1 MSDKNIRIAGAS
13 GFWGDA
19 ARATPQLLKGG
30 NVDFIAYDYL
40 AEITM
45 SIMARARAKNPDYGY
60 ALDFVTAA
68 MKPNL
73 KEIARQGVKIVSNA
87 GGVNPQAC
95 ANALRAVIAEQGL
108 SLKVACV
115 LGDDLITQR
124 DELAAQG
131 HTEMFTGGAFPA
143 TDKIASINA
152 YLGAF
157 PVAKA
162 LEEGADIV
170 VTGRCVDSAVTLGAC
185 IHAFGWGRDDLDKLA
200 MGSLAGHIIECGPQA
215 TGGNFTDWE
224 EVHSLETIGYPIT
237 EISADGN
244 FVCSK
249 PEGTGGLVTRA
260 TIAEQMVYEIGDPQ
274 AYMLPDVICD
284 FSNVE
289 LEQVGENLV
298 RVTGAIG
305 SPAPDTYKVCTT
317 YADEFRG
324 GTNMTFYGIDADRK
338 AQKLADAIF
347 VAARRTLKHLGLP
360 DFSETSVEILGAE
373 SQFGSAATVTN
384 CREVVMKIAAKHPDA
399 AGIGI
404 MLKETVGLGLAT
416 PPGLSGFAGARPSP
430 SPVVRLFSFA
440 LLKGAAEGSTKGAAE
455 GSTKG
460 AVKPQVELD
469 GVVFDVPDTAGVTFN
484 RQNITRPKVPTLP
497 AAPAGDLVAVPLIK
511 LAWGRSGD
519 KGDKANIG
527 IIARQSEYLPY
538 IYAALTEQAVF
549 EKFAHF
555 LPEGATSDRSVE
567 RYLMPG
573 TDAIN
578 FLIHDVLGGGGMAS
592 IRNDAQGK
600 GYGQLLLAASIP
612 VSAEIANKLN
622 N

>member
-45 SIMARARAKNPDYGY
+45 SIMARARAKKPDYGY

-555 LPEGATSDRSVE
+555 LPEGATSDKSVE

>member
-1 MSDKNIRIAGAS
+1 
-13 GFWGDA
+13 
-19 ARATPQLLKGG
+19 
-30 NVDFIAYDYL
+30 
-40 AEITM
+40 
-45 SIMARARAKNPDYGY
+45 
-60 ALDFVTAA
+60 
-68 MKPNL
+68 
-73 KEIARQGVKIVSNA
+73 
-87 GGVNPQAC
+87 
-95 ANALRAVIAEQGL
+95 
-108 SLKVACV
+108 
-115 LGDDLITQR
+115 
-124 DELAAQG
+124 
-131 HTEMFTGGAFPA
+131 
-143 TDKIASINA
+143 
-152 YLGAF
+152 
-157 PVAKA
+157 
-162 LEEGADIV
+162 
-170 VTGRCVDSAVTLGAC
+170 
-185 IHAFGWGRDDLDKLA
+185 
-200 MGSLAGHIIECGPQA
+200 
-215 TGGNFTDWE
+215 
-224 EVHSLETIGYPIT
+224 
-237 EISADGN
+237 
-244 FVCSK
+244 
-249 PEGTGGLVTRA
+249 
-260 TIAEQMVYEIGDPQ
+260 
-274 AYMLPDVICD
+274 MLPDVICD

-298 RVTGAIG
+298 RVTGATG

-384 CREVVMKIAAKHPDA
+384 CREVVMKIAAKHTDA

-440 LLKGAAEGSTKGAAE
+440 LLKGAAEGSTKM
-455 GSTKG
+455 

-469 GVVFDVPDTAGVTFN
+469 GVIFDVPDTAGVAFN
-484 RQNITRPKVPTLP
+484 KHVTTRPDRP
-497 AAPAGDLVAVPLIK
+497 AIPSDNLVAVPLIK

-527 IIARQSEYLPY
+527 IIARQPEYLPY
-538 IYAALTEQAVF
+538 IYAALTEQAVL

-555 LPEGATSDRSVE
+555 LPEGATSDKTIE

-573 TDAIN
+573 THAIN

-612 VSAEIANKLN
+612 VSAEIANQLN

>member
-440 LLKGAAEGSTKGAAE
+440 LLKGAAEGSTKGAA
-455 GSTKG
+455 KG

-555 LPEGATSDRSVE
+555 LPEGATSDKSVE

-573 TDAIN
+573 THAIN

>member
-1 MSDKNIRIAGAS
+1 MNMSDKNIRIAGAS

-440 LLKGAAEGSTKGAAE
+440 LLKGAAEGSTKGA
-455 GSTKG
+455 
-460 AVKPQVELD
+460 VKPQVELD

-555 LPEGATSDRSVE
+555 LPEGATSDKSVE

-573 TDAIN
+573 THAIN

>member
-1 MSDKNIRIAGAS
+1 MTDQPIRIAGAS

-19 ARATPQLLKGG
+19 ARATPQLLKDG

-45 SIMARARAKNPDYGY
+45 SIMARARAKNSDYGY
-60 ALDFVTAA
+60 ALDFITAA

-95 ANALRAVIAEQGL
+95 ANALRELIAEMDL
-108 SLKVACV
+108 DLRVACV
-115 LGDDLITQR
+115 MGDDMIAKC
-124 DELAAQG
+124 DALAAQG
-131 HTEMFTGGAFPA
+131 VIEMFTGAAFPA
-143 TDKIASINA
+143 VETVASINA

-162 LEEGADIV
+162 LQEGADIV
-170 VTGRCVDSAVTLGAC
+170 ITGRCVDSAVTLGAC

-224 EVHSLETIGYPIT
+224 DVPSLETIGYPIA
-237 EISADGN
+237 EISADGS

-249 PEGTGGLVTRA
+249 PDGTGGIVTRA
-260 TIAEQMVYEIGDPQ
+260 TIAEQLVYEIGDPQ
-274 AYMLPDVICD
+274 AYMLPDVVCD
-284 FSNVE
+284 FASVKI
-289 LEQVGENLV
+289 EQIGENLV
-298 RVTGAIG
+298 RVTGATG
-305 SPAPDTYKVCTT
+305 LPAPDTYKVCTT
-317 YADEFRG
+317 YADQFRG

-347 VAARRTLKHLGLP
+347 VAARRTLHQLSLP
-360 DFSETSVEILGAE
+360 DFSETSVEIIGAE
-373 SQFGSAATVTN
+373 SQYGSAAIVTH
-384 CREVVMKIAAKHPDA
+384 CREVVLKIAAKHGA
-399 AGIGI
+399 AEGIGI
-404 MLKETVGLGLAT
+404 MLKEAVGLGLAT

-440 LLKGAAEGSTKGAAE
+440 LPKGTAKI
-455 GSTKG
+455 
-460 AVKPQVELD
+460 QVELD
-469 GVVFDVPDTAGVTFN
+469 GVIFDVPDTAGVALE
-484 RQNITRPKVPTLP
+484 RKAISRPD
-497 AAPAGDLVAVPLIK
+497 APAGPTGKVVEVPLIK
-511 LAWGRSGD
+511 LAWARSGD
-519 KGDKANIG
+519 KGDKSNIG
-527 IIARQSEYLPY
+527 IIARQSAYLPY

-549 EKFAHF
+549 ERFEHF
-555 LPEGATSDRSVE
+555 LPAGATSDKSVE

-592 IRNDAQGK
+592 IRNDSQGK
-600 GYGQLLLAASIP
+600 GYGQLLLAAPIT
-612 VSAEIANKLN
+612 VSAEIASQVSTIK
-622 N
+622 

>member
-115 LGDDLITQR
+115 LGDDMIAQR
-124 DELAAQG
+124 DELAEQG
-131 HTEMFTGGAFPA
+131 HTEMFTGVAFPPA
-143 TDKIASINA
+143 DKVASINA

-237 EISADGN
+237 EISADGS

-289 LEQVGENLV
+289 LEQVAENLV
-298 RVTGAIG
+298 RVTGATG
-305 SPAPDTYKVCTT
+305 MPAPDTYKVCTT

-347 VAARRTLKHLGLP
+347 VAARGTLKHLGLA

-373 SQFGSAATVTN
+373 SQYGSAATVTN
-384 CREVVMKIAAKHPDA
+384 CREVVMKIAVKHPDA

-404 MLKETVGLGLAT
+404 MLKEAVGLGLAT

-469 GVVFDVPDTAGVTFN
+469 GVVFDVPDTAGVAFN

-555 LPEGATSDRSVE
+555 LPEGATSDKSVE

-573 TDAIN
+573 THAIN

>member
-440 LLKGAAEGSTKGAAE
+440 LLKGAAEGSTKGA
-455 GSTKG
+455 
-460 AVKPQVELD
+460 VKPQVELD

-555 LPEGATSDRSVE
+555 LPEGATSDKSVE

-573 TDAIN
+573 THAIN

>member
-260 TIAEQMVYEIGDPQ
+260 TIAEQTVYEIGDPQ

-555 LPEGATSDRSVE
+555 LPEGATSDKSVE

-573 TDAIN
+573 THAIN